1 MKALAS
7 ISLLLLACYPGR
19 WIQPVG
25 LQYAYRLPPRPQL
38 QDKEGGIWDPMRP
51 FASLVHLGCVT
62 LPPLADQSDQAI
74 LRQLRKGDLR
84 GLERLYRNYEGAVY
98 SLGRRLCGTNHDADD
113 VLQDTF
119 VEVGRSI
126 HLYRG
131 EGSLLAWIKKICVNK
146 ALMRMRQSNRFSTDV
161 LEDCEEL
168 SSAPETLWVID
179 SRTNGPGP
187 EMEQVLERLQPTA
200 RVVVWLHDVEGYTH
214 DEIASLLRK
223 TVSFSKSQLSRAHAR
238 LRDWLSETK
247 EDPACGI

>member
-1 MKALAS
+1 MKVLAS
-7 ISLLLLACYPGR
+7 ISLLLLACYPSR
-19 WIQPVG
+19 WIKPAGLRYGHYSVPRGQP
-25 LQYAYRLPPRPQL
+25 
-38 QDKEGGIWDPMRP
+38 QDTETGIWDPMRP

-84 GLERLYRNYEGAVY
+84 GLERLYRSYEGAVY
-98 SLGRRLCGTNHDADD
+98 SLGRRLCGNAHDADD

-131 EGSLLAWIKKICVNK
+131 EGPLLAWIKKICVNK
-146 ALMRMRQSNRFSTDV
+146 ALMRMRQSNRFTAD
-161 LEDCEEL
+161 LPEDCEEL
-168 SSAPETLWVID
+168 TSAPQSLWVID
-179 SRTNGPGP
+179 STADATRA
-187 EMEQVLERLQPTA
+187 EMEQVLEQLQPTA
-200 RVVVWLHDVEGYTH
+200 RVVVWLHDVEGFTH

-238 LRDWLSETK
+238 LREWLGEK
-247 EDPACGI
+247 QEDPACDT